1 MEPANSLLIRMN
13 ANQTITSFLNMQ
25 GISKLSHRKNTQHK
39 KPTHT
44 GYMNNYLLSWNPNSP
59 ILA

>member
-1 MEPANSLLIRMN
+1 MELANSLLIRMN
-13 ANQTITSFLNMQ
+13 ANQTTTSFLNMQ